1 MNSQSPYDVTI
12 DRGVAAT
19 VSHILQ
25 ATTGVHNALLIHQPA
40 LAQRAAHIKSELSA
54 QGITV
59 TLHEIA
65 DAESGKTLQAA
76 GECWDMC
83 ARAGLTRHDVIIGLG
98 GGAATDLAGFIAATW
113 MRGIK
118 VIQCPTTLLA
128 MVDAAL
134 SHALPAVGWM
144 VVLIGSAIGLAALRR
159 VRPLHARAA
168 GGAARNVRG
177 LGAMTV
183 HTTLGMIAMAA
194 LQLAM
199 SGTGAPAAASASHA
213 HGGGSGAGLAAVL
226 LASAVA
232 YIVASL
238 VLAVRAHGRLDR
250 AQYAAMGVS
259 VLAMGLAIVV

>member
-1 MNSQSPYDVTI
+1 MTEILHAWAIAPAAIGTCCLAA
-12 DRGVAAT
+12 DRGRVRWPELAAS
-19 VSHILQ
+19 VLMI
-25 ATTGVHNALLIHQPA
+25 
-40 LAQRAAHIKSELSA
+40 
-54 QGITV
+54 
-59 TLHEIA
+59 
-65 DAESGKTLQAA
+65 
-76 GECWDMC
+76 
-83 ARAGLTRHDVIIGLG
+83 
-98 GGAATDLAGFIAATW
+98 
-113 MRGIK
+113 
-118 VIQCPTTLLA
+118 LA